1 MGLFEKALETFDNMQ
16 QRYAGEYIADQQA
29 PLAPIGFITT
39 KSAIQVMINEKSEFL
54 SAIKVEE
61 TVLIPATQKSSGR
74 TNTSAPHPLFDNIG
88 YLSGNDKEKYEAYLK
103 QLKEWIEFD
112 SENKLLLA
120 VYDYVKK
127 GELISDLE
135 KYNCIDRKDDGK
147 IKNEKDLIVWKFL
160 DSKTGKYVDLWKN
173 KEIMDSFGKYYID
186 KINHGEKNI
195 CMVSGKNESV
205 TNQHL
210 KGIFSLNGNAKL
222 ISANDSENFT
232 YRGRFIDSS
241 EACTVSYEASQKVHN
256 ALKWLISNQGIHLD
270 KKDDDSK
277 KESGIFGGRCFLCW
291 NPKGREIPGLTAPLM
306 KKTEKSPKISEYKD
320 MLSKVVNGYKTELPE
335 KENVIIASFDAA
347 TTGRLSISYYNELM
361 ASDYLDRLKFW
372 DETCCWVTYDKKV
385 YSPSLWQIVN
395 TAFGTLREAKGKES
409 FKADD
414 KIVPQMMQTLLSCR
428 VDMAKMPLNFMRAL
442 VCKSE
447 NLQLCND
454 IKIRN
459 SLLFTTCAVIKKYRY
474 DYFKEDCQMALEPQ
488 KKDRSYQ
495 YGRLLAVLEKAE
507 KDTYAIGEE
516 RETNAIRMQ
525 SVFVNRPAYA
535 AKILIE
541 KVKTGYYPKLNGGL
555 KLKYEKLIGEIMAV
569 ISEFPDNEYNKS
581 LSETYLLGYYL
592 QKNSLYAKKENDTEN
607 TEVKTEE

>member
-16 QRYAGEYIADQQA
+16 KRYAGEYNIKDQQA

-39 KSAIQVMINEKSEFL
+39 RSAIQVMINEKSEFL
-54 SAIKVEE
+54 SAIKIEE
-61 TVLIPATQKSSGR
+61 TVLIPATPDSAGR
-74 TNTSAPHPLFDNIG
+74 AGQTVCPHPLFDKID
-88 YLSGNDKEKYEAYLK
+88 YLSGNEKNKHEAYLK

-120 VYDYVKK
+120 VYNYVKK
-127 GELISDLE
+127 GEIISDLAKYGFE
-135 KYNCIDRKDDGK
+135 KNKYKESI
-147 IKNEKDLIVWKFL
+147 ILFYIL
-160 DSKTGKYVDLWKN
+160 DTKTGDKTYLWK
-173 KEIMDSFGKYYID
+173 DID
-186 KINHGEKNI
+186 LMLSYQRYSRSKMNNVDKNI
-195 CMVSGKNESV
+195 CMITGKKDIISDK
-205 TNQHL
+205 HL
-210 KGIFSLNGNAKL
+210 KGVFSLNGSAKL
-222 ISANDSENFT
+222 ISSNDKTNFT

-291 NPKGREIPGLTAPLM
+291 NPKGREVPGLTSPLRRN
-306 KKTEKSPKISEYKD
+306 TEKPPKVSEYKD
-320 MLSKVVNGYKTELPE
+320 MLSKVINGYKTELPE

-395 TAFGTLREAKGKES
+395 TAFGTLRGEKGKES

-414 KIVPQMMQTLLSCR
+414 KIVSQMMQTLLSCR

-447 NLQLCND
+447 NLQLYND

-459 SLLFTTCAVIKKYRY
+459 NLLFTTCAVIKKYRY

-507 KDTYAIGEE
+507 KDTYTVGEE

-569 ISEFPDNEYNKS
+569 ISEFPDNEYNKP

-607 TEVKTEE
+607 TEVETEE

>member
-16 QRYAGEYIADQQA
+16 QRYAGKYITGQA

-39 KSAIQVMINEKSEFL
+39 NSPIQIMINEKSEFL
-54 SAIKVEE
+54 SATKAKEMI
-61 TVLIPATQKSSGR
+61 LIPTTQKSASR
-74 TNTSAPHPLFDNIG
+74 TNNPEPHPLFDKID
-88 YLSGNDKEKYEAYLK
+88 YLSGNEKDKREAYLK
-103 QLKEWIEFD
+103 QLKEWID
-112 SENKLLLA
+112 YDLGNILLIA
-120 VYDYVKK
+120 VYNYIKK
-127 GELISDLE
+127 DEIISDLTKYGFE
-135 KYNCIDRKDDGK
+135 KNKDREG
-147 IKNEKDLIVWKFL
+147 IIRFSVLNTE
-160 DSKTGKYVDLWKN
+160 TGEVNYLWKN
-173 KEIMDSFGKYYID
+173 SDLFISFQKYYMR
-186 KINHGEKNI
+186 KIEKSVKNI
-195 CMVSGKNESV
+195 CMVTGKDDIISPK
-205 TNQHL
+205 HL
-210 KGIFSLNGNAKL
+210 GRILLGVDKKKANAKL
-222 ISANDSENFT
+222 ISSNDKTNFT
-232 YRGRFIDSS
+232 YRGRFIKAS
-241 EACTVSYEASQKVHN
+241 EACTVSYEASQKAHN
-256 ALKWLISNQGIHLD
+256 VLKWLSANQGVTLG
-270 KKDDDSK
+270 
-277 KESGIFGGRCFLCW
+277 ERCFLCW
-291 NPKGREIPGLTAPLM
+291 CPEGIEIPKSTTILLRKEEIRASEYRQELQKVLQSYKVKLPENSSVIIVAFEAPNKGRLAVT
-306 KKTEKSPKISEYKD
+306 
-320 MLSKVVNGYKTELPE
+320 
-335 KENVIIASFDAA
+335 
-347 TTGRLSISYYNELM
+347 YYNELQ

-395 TAFGTLREAKGKES
+395 TAFGTLRGEKGKES

-447 NLQLCND
+447 NLQLYD
-454 IKIRN
+454 EIKIRRN
-459 SLLFTTCAVIKKYRY
+459 LLFTTCAVIKKYRY

-507 KDTYAIGEE
+507 KDTYTVGEE

-569 ISEFPDNEYNKS
+569 ISEFPDNEYNKP

-607 TEVKTEE
+607 TEVETEE

>member
-16 QRYAGEYIADQQA
+16 QRYAGEYITNQA

-39 KSAIQVMINEKSEFL
+39 KSTIQVMINEKSEFL
-54 SAIKVEE
+54 SATKAEE
-61 TVLIPATQKSSGR
+61 TVLIPATQKSASR
-74 TNTSAPHPLFDNIG
+74 TRNPEPHPLFDKID
-88 YLSGNDKEKYEAYLK
+88 YLSGNEKDKREAYLK
-103 QLKEWIEFD
+103 QLKEWID
-112 SENKLLLA
+112 YDLGNILLIA
-120 VYDYVKK
+120 VYNYIKK
-127 GELISDLE
+127 DEIISDLTKYGFE
-135 KYNCIDRKDDGK
+135 KSKDREGIIRFSVLNTETGEVNC
-147 IKNEKDLIVWKFL
+147 
-160 DSKTGKYVDLWKN
+160 LWKN
-173 KEIMDSFGKYYID
+173 SDLFISFQKYYMR
-186 KINHGEKNI
+186 KIEKSVKNI
-195 CMVSGKNESV
+195 CMVTGKDDIISPK
-205 TNQHL
+205 HL
-210 KGIFSLNGNAKL
+210 GRILLGADKKKANAKL
-222 ISANDSENFT
+222 ISSNDKINFT
-232 YRGRFIDSS
+232 YRGRFIEAS
-241 EACTVSYEASQKVHN
+241 EACTVSYEASQKAHN
-256 ALKWLISNQGIHLD
+256 VLKWLIANQGVTL
-270 KKDDDSK
+270 
-277 KESGIFGGRCFLCW
+277 EERCFLCW
-291 NPKGREIPGLTAPLM
+291 CPEGVEIPKATTILLRKEEIRASEYRQELQKVLQSYKVKLPENSSVVIVSFEAPNKGRLAVT
-306 KKTEKSPKISEYKD
+306 
-320 MLSKVVNGYKTELPE
+320 
-335 KENVIIASFDAA
+335 
-347 TTGRLSISYYNELM
+347 YYNELQ

-372 DETCCWVTYDKKV
+372 DETCCWVTYDKRV

-395 TAFGTLREAKGKES
+395 TAFGTLRESKGKES

-447 NLQLCND
+447 NLQLYND

-459 SLLFTTCAVIKKYRY
+459 NLLFTTCAVIKKYRY

-507 KDTYAIGEE
+507 KDTYLPGEE